1 MFNWTVTAWL
11 LPVFVAIGCA
21 AASGWLPSAQAPL
34 WEQRVGSIVDVSTPA
49 AAPCIGVLTGGEVAV
64 FGYDGAA
71 LWRRDFR
78 KFSRIFQAETV
89 VVAPSCDWVVLTGSA
104 SYRYAWLLRRD
115 GRDEYVGFGA
125 VTPLSA
131 AIHPDGHEIAI
142 TTGGRSIHVADADPF
157 VVRKRIPYTGFGRL
171 DYATADA
178 LLASRYGAGVIG
190 RDNAVKW
197 SDTGGVCDISVPD
210 DAAWS
215 VTACSPPHFSSVG
228 AVTVRERDG
237 AKRWSK
243 IIDTPHAA
251 AAPDGSFIAML
262 GADVTFHGYEER
274 VGERRLRFVSRDG
287 TPLGDFPSPEANI
300 VGVTRSGL
308 VILQQYRPPVILAFS
323 KDGTQ
328 RATIELTDWPRGVR
342 LGGDR
347 STLLIWDEHRLQAFG
362 VRSTA
367 APLR

>member
-78 KFSRIFQAETV
+78 KFSRIFQVETV
-89 VVAPSCDWVVLTGSA
+89 VVAPSCDWVVVTGNA

-115 GRDEYVGFGA
+115 GRDEYVGFGG

-131 AIHPDGHEIAI
+131 AIHPDGQQVVI
-142 TTGGRSIHVADADPF
+142 TTGGRSLHVLDANPF
-157 VVRKRIPYTGFGRL
+157 AVRERIPYAGFGRL

-190 RDNAVKW
+190 GNAIKW
-197 SDTGGVCDISVPD
+197 STRAGVCDISVPD

-215 VTACSPPHFSSVG
+215 VTACSPPHFSSIG
-228 AVTVRERDG
+228 AVTVRDSDG
-237 AKRWSK
+237 TQRWSK
-243 IIDTPHAA
+243 VVDTPHAA
-251 AAPDGSFIAML
+251 AAPDGSFIATL
-262 GADVTFHGYEER
+262 GADVALDGYEER
-274 VGERRLRFVSRDG
+274 VGERRLRFVRPDG
-287 TPLGDFPSPEANI
+287 SVLGDFPSPEGGI
-300 VGVTRSGL
+300 VGVTRAGL
-308 VILQQYRPPVILAFS
+308 VIVQQYRPPVIMAFS
-323 KDGTQ
+323 TDGKQ

-347 STLLIWDEHRLQAFG
+347 STLLIWGQHRLQAFG
-362 VRSTA
+362 ARFTA
-367 APLR
+367 AALR